1 VEKSFCDLQGN
12 LNSQQIKDSSMKSI
26 NKKNMNELLYH
37 VYDNEDPGGYAS
49 LEVPQVV
56 PSRSKFRSAKA

>member
-1 VEKSFCDLQGN
+1 M
-12 LNSQQIKDSSMKSI
+12 KDSSMKSI
-26 NKKNMNELLYH
+26 NKKDMNELLYH